1 MPAGLAHM
9 TLSRIALDHL
19 TSPNGQRA
27 KALLKAQIG
36 AYLVGCV
43 GPDLPYMGQF
53 DDLDIRDSFGHI
65 ADALHTENTTSLPLS
80 GLQEARALAA
90 GGQIDLAHAFFAFYM
105 GYISH
110 VIGDGFTHPFVRDR
124 VGDYSDKTKKAHRA
138 LEMQLD
144 VLVLDKYLGIEAN
157 GVSPQDDLTFFADCE
172 FQKEIFESYSR
183 YLKAYFKKDLDA
195 DRLAKLTE
203 GMIRALDLAESK
215 YFDWYTIPLGE
226 MALVYI
232 NLDDIKKNEKE
243 IRTLDRAIDADEKG
257 IIYNSLGLDDIDVF
271 DDIFPKFFAY
281 MPRIIEAAYSYVFE
295 NGPDYT
301 HLIPEINLDN
311 GRLLTQQDMKN
322 KPALWELA

>member
-53 DDLDIRDSFGHI
+53 DDLKIKDAFGHI
-65 ADALHTENTTSLPLS
+65 ADALHTENTISLPLA
-80 GLQEARALAA
+80 GLQDARDLAA
-90 GGQIDLAHAFFAFYM
+90 DGKIDLANALFAFYM

-124 VGDYSDKTKKAHRA
+124 VGDYSDKTKTAHRA

-157 GVSPQDDLTFFADCE
+157 GISPQDDLTFFEDCE

-183 YLKAYFKKDLDA
+183 YLKTYFKKDLDA

-203 GMIRALDLAESK
+203 GMIRALDLAEGK
-215 YFDWYTIPLGE
+215 HFDWYSIALGE
-226 MALVYI
+226 RALVYM
-232 NLDDIKKNEKE
+232 NLGEIKKREKE
-243 IRTLDRAIDADEKG
+243 IRTLGRAIDADEKG
-257 IIYNSLGLDDIDVF
+257 IVYNSMGLSDIDVF
-271 DDIFPKFFAY
+271 NDIFPKYFSY
-281 MPRIIEAAYSYVFE
+281 MPKIIEAAYLHVFE
-295 NGPDYT
+295 NGPDYS

-311 GRLLTQQDMKN
+311 GRLLSQQDMKFQ
-322 KPALWELA
+322 PRLWELA